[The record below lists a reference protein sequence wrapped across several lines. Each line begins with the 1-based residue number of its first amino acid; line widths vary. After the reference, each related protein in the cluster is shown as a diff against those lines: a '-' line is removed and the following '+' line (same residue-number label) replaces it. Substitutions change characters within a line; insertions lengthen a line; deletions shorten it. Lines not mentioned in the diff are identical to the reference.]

1 MAERGWFDRWGLL
14 AGPAFGAVFV
24 VGFIV
29 SGSSP
34 DPDATNAKIAKYLA
48 DKSNYDKQVASF
60 LIVLLAALLLAVF
73 YSALRA
79 RLLEAEGGAG
89 RLAALAAI
97 AGAVSVVLFA
107 VGIFLFGVG
116 AIAAHDAHN
125 HGATIDPGIYRVTQD
140 LGYEIWVT
148 SAVFGALVAWSTWG
162 VGRRTR
168 TQPGWFSWFSLVIGV
183 LCLAA
188 ILFLP
193 ILLYVVW
200 IVVAGIV
207 LFLRPVQPAAAGPAT
222 P

>member
-1 MAERGWFDRWGLL
+1 MVERGWFERWGLL

-60 LIVLLAALLLAVF
+60 LIVLLAALLLGVF
-73 YSALRA
+73 YAALRA

-89 RLAALAAI
+89 RLAALTAV
-97 AGAVSVVLFA
+97 AGGISVVLFTA
-107 VGIFLFGVG
+107 GIMLFGVA
-116 AIAAHDAHN
+116 AIAAHDAAN
-125 HGATIDPGIYRVTQD
+125 HGARIDPGLYRVTQD
-140 LGYEIWVT
+140 LGYELWVT

-162 VGRRTR
+162 VGRRTG
-168 TQPGWFSWFSLVIGV
+168 TQPGWFNWFSLVVGV
-183 LCLAA
+183 LCLVA
-188 ILFLP
+188 IFFLP
-193 ILLYVVW
+193 ILLYCLW

-207 LFLRPVQPAAAGPAT
+207 LFLRPVQRAAAPA